1 MSVCWIYDYSMDIYL
16 SWTQFMG
23 KWILEDTVSKHLGV
37 CGFSNITIVISTFPE
52 LIQIMIND
60 GLNFT
65 LSTSKK

>member
-1 MSVCWIYDYSMDIYL
+1 
-16 SWTQFMG
+16 MG

-65 LSTSKK
+65 LSTSKKEINPRK